1 MYHFGQINQQY
12 QNEEVLACVCLLE
25 QGCLRNCVCGSVYFN
40 IVILFGIVLCWTSD
54 RHHMYNNK
62 KLRLKKKN
70 RKTVLNLKLLNNRN

>member
-40 IVILFGIVLCWTSD
+40 IVILFCIVLC
-54 RHHMYNNK
+54 
-62 KLRLKKKN
+62 
-70 RKTVLNLKLLNNRN
+70 